1 MAASAISVSV
11 APALRAPALWI
22 SMQYGHWVVS
32 ATAIAIS
39 SLYFTGMAP
48 AATAALSKAQKAFI
62 NSGARLSIFLS
73 LARFSFLYI
82 GFSSVHL
89 TCVSLSIVPGRRGLP
104 PPWPS
109 NVVFAWVVGLRPSH
123 SRESFITKRVGF
135 ALTWI

>member
-32 ATAIAIS
+32 ATARAIS

-62 NSGARLSIFLS
+62 TSGARVFITLM
-73 LARFSFLYI
+73 LARFSLLYI
-82 GFSSVHL
+82 VRWLGCWEFRIRVVIPDRGIEPRSGPWHGFS
-89 TCVSLSIVPGRRGLP
+89 
-104 PPWPS
+104 
-109 NVVFAWVVGLRPSH
+109 
-123 SRESFITKRVGF
+123 
-135 ALTWI
+135 